1 MEVVDNLGDCNDCDC
16 LFVGL
21 WRDST
26 LSLDWVIVMK
36 SILLIAAGV
45 ALMGAGNLI
54 AQDGFGVGE
63 FFLAFIGFA
72 LLAWRDE
79 LLRGK

>member
-1 MEVVDNLGDCNDCDC
+1 
-16 LFVGL
+16 
-21 WRDST
+21 
-26 LSLDWVIVMK
+26 MK
-36 SILLIAAGV
+36 SILLVAAGC

-79 LLRGK
+79 LLRGE